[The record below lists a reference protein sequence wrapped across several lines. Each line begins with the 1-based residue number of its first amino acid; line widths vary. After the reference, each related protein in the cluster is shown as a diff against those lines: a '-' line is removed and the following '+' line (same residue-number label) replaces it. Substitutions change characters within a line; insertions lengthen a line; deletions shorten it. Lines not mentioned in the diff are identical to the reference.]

1 MKILLVGNPNVG
13 KSVVFSQLT
22 GTRVIS
28 SNYPGTTV
36 EYTRGYLNLNGDRV
50 EVIDVPGSYT
60 LEPTCKAEEVA
71 VAMLPHGDIVINVV
85 DATNL
90 ERNLY
95 LTLELIAR
103 QVPLIVALNLWDE
116 AQHKGI
122 VIDVPKLEVLLG
134 VPVVPMAA
142 IRGEGIKQLVAR
154 LPEARSG
161 TITWQTTD
169 ERYAAVGRIVRQ
181 VQRVTHRHHTLLEQ
195 LEDLSV
201 MPVSGFI
208 LGGFVLFCA
217 FKIIRFIGEGLIRF
231 LCEPLFENW
240 YRPFLQKLSVALG
253 GTGPLHDLLIGQLIN
268 GQVDFVQS
276 LGILSTGLYV
286 PLAMVFPYIVAFYLV
301 LGFLEDFGYLPR
313 LAVLFD
319 GLMHR
324 VGLHG
329 YAIIPMVLGLGCNVP
344 AALSIR
350 NLESHRQKFIAS
362 TLMAIA
368 VPCFSQTAMIF
379 ALVGPHGGL
388 YVGQIF
394 LTLFCVWLT
403 LGLLL
408 NRQLTGYT
416 PSLLVEIPPYR
427 LPGVKVLFKKLYLR
441 ISHFFK
447 EALPF
452 ILLGIL
458 VVNLAYLSG
467 FIHLLARAC
476 GPFFA
481 FFFGLPGDAAI
492 ALLLGFLRK
501 DVALGILA
509 PLNLTPEQLV
519 VASTVLAVYFPCLAT
534 FLILL
539 RELGWRDML
548 KVTGIMLATA
558 LAAGTFVNLALNRL
572 GLLAWIGVAILL
584 SLLILLE
591 VTHRKKETSA

>member
-1 MKILLVGNPNVG
+1 MRILLVGNPNVG
-13 KSVVFSQLT
+13 KSVLFSQLT
-22 GTRVIS
+22 GTHVIS

-36 EYTRGYLNLNGDRV
+36 EYTKGHLDLNGERV

-71 VAMLPHGDIVINVV
+71 VAMLPYGDIVINVV

-103 QVPLIVALNLWDE
+103 QVPLVVALNLWDE

-122 VIDVPKLEVLLG
+122 AIDVPQLEACLG
-134 VPVVPMAA
+134 VPVVPTAA
-142 IRGEGIKQLVAR
+142 IRGEGIRNLLAR
-154 LPEARSG
+154 LSEARRG
-161 TITWQTTD
+161 NITWQTTD
-169 ERYAAVGRIVRQ
+169 ERYATVGRIVRQ
-181 VQRVTHRHHTLLEQ
+181 VQQVTHRHHTVLEQ

-201 MPVSGFI
+201 MPLAGFI
-208 LGGFVLFCA
+208 LGGLVLFGA
-217 FKIIRFIGEGLIRF
+217 FKTIRFIGEGLINWF
-231 LCEPLFENW
+231 FAPLFEKC
-240 YRPFLQKLSVALG
+240 YRPLLEKLSDALG
-253 GTGPLHDLLIGQLIN
+253 GAGLLHNLLVGQLIN
-268 GQVDFVQS
+268 GQVDFTQS
-276 LGILSTGLYV
+276 LGLLSTGLYV
-286 PLAMVFPYIVAFYLV
+286 PLAVVFPYIVAFYLV

-329 YAIIPMVLGLGCNVP
+329 YAIIPMILGFGCNVP

-362 TLMAIA
+362 TLMVIA

-379 ALVGPHGGL
+379 ALVGPHGGPH
-388 YVGQIF
+388 VAAIF
-394 LTLFCVWLT
+394 ITLLGIWLT

-408 NRQLTGYT
+408 NRRLGGNT
-416 PSLLVEIPPYR
+416 PSLLVEIPPFR
-427 LPGVKVLFKKLYLR
+427 LPEVKVLFRKLHFRL
-441 ISHFFK
+441 SHFFK
-447 EALPF
+447 EAIPF
-452 ILLGIL
+452 IILGIL
-458 VVNLAYLSG
+458 VVNVAYLSG
-467 FIHLLARAC
+467 FIHLLARLFE
-476 GPFFA
+476 PLFS
-481 FFFGLPGDAAI
+481 FFFGLPGEAAI

-509 PLNLTPEQLV
+509 PLNLTAAQLV

-534 FLILL
+534 FFVLL

-548 KVTGIMLATA
+548 RVTGIMLATSF
-558 LAAGTFVNLALNRL
+558 AAGTFLHLALGRL
-572 GLLAWIGVAILL
+572 GLFAWTGASILIA
-584 SLLILLE
+584 LLIIFE
-591 VTHRKKETSA
+591 TAYRKKETSA